1 MSKVVVIKNI
11 PADEIDGMEKTMR
24 DTFHAT
30 NIKRTKQD
38 DGNFT
43 LEGTV
48 AD

>member
-1 MSKVVVIKNI
+1 MSKVVVLKNI
-11 PADEIDGMEKTMR
+11 PPDEIDGWEKTLR
-24 DTFHAT
+24 EVFKAT

-38 DGNFT
+38 DDDFT